1 MQTFNIVSALC
12 VVAGLFSALYILF
25 DLRRHPQPMP
35 IMQSVWVL
43 TGLWAGTLGLWLYR
57 RMGRTRHA
65 ASGRMTHRME
75 MPGTV
80 RTMPPRAEPEMGR
93 MSAAEEI
100 PERKPRWQS
109 VVRSTLHCGAGC
121 TLADLIGEGFLYF
134 VPVAVGGSFVL
145 GGWVVDYLLALAL
158 GIYFQYAAIRSMRK
172 ISGPKALEQALK
184 ADFLSLTA
192 WQVGMY
198 GWMALTIALWPELMS
213 ERMTW
218 SFWFC
223 MQIGM
228 LCGFLCSYP
237 VNVLLIRNGIK
248 NTME

>member
-1 MQTFNIVSALC
+1 MQTFNIVSALS

-35 IMQSVWVL
+35 IMRSVWVL
-43 TGLWAGTLGLWLYR
+43 TGLWAGPLGLWLYR
-57 RMGRTRHA
+57 RMGRARPA
-65 ASGRMTHRME
+65 ISGRMRHRME
-75 MPGTV
+75 MP
-80 RTMPPRAEPEMGR
+80 
-93 MSAAEEI
+93 
-100 PERKPRWQS
+100 ERKPRRQS

-134 VPVAVGGSFVL
+134 FPVAVGGSFVL

-172 ISGPKALEQALK
+172 ISGPKAFEQALK

-218 SFWFC
+218 RFWFC

-228 LCGFLCSYP
+228 LCGFVCSYP